1 MHKLLRKLLVNFDI
15 CNVSNIKREE
25 YTCAIAVYEA
35 NVTYIIRGLTSIL
48 SAMQEYEMRRN

>member
-1 MHKLLRKLLVNFDI
+1 MYKLVRKLLVNFDT

-25 YTCAIAVYEA
+25 YTCSIAVYEA

-48 SAMQEYEMRRN
+48 SAMQ